1 MPHTP
6 GTAKCEVCMAG
17 RRALRCDCG
26 GPPETEHAP
35 DCSYSRG
42 EERLQEEHDDETAA
56 DRDFD
61 LEDLGIVSFL
71 DFERE
76 LVQED
81 HGDPFG
87 EPYD

>member
-1 MPHTP
+1 MPHTL
-6 GTAKCEVCMAG
+6 GLGRCETCMAG

-35 DCSYSRG
+35 DCSFLRG
-42 EERLQEEHDDETAA
+42 EERLQEEHEDETV
-56 DRDFD
+56 DPD
-61 LEDLGIVSFL
+61 LEDLGLVPF
-71 DFERE
+71 DPRE

-87 EPYD
+87 GPYDG